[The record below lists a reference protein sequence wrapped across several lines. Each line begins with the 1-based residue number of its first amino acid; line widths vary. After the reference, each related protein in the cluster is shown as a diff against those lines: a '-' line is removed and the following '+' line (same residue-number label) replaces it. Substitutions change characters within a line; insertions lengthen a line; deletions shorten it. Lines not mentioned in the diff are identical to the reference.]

1 MKATLLEDSGSAH
14 QKTVVP
20 NNTRRK
26 CKRRNEMQ
34 ASCLVRFLPPVCDAP
49 SSHLK
54 AAKRAWRTA
63 TPSLMS
69 TFTCIPASCCR
80 FPGTEWPPLAPGSAC
95 QASRPRTQALL
106 RCPVHPAGHQ
116 TRPDR
121 SLWMA
126 AAPGKPV
133 ASCRHLEQEET
144 NRIISEIW
152 YPFQTQVATNLA
164 TKLSKYVPQPHW
176 QEIWTHERN
185 SAKPN
190 QLPNWEVWQRAR
202 EYI

>member
-1 MKATLLEDSGSAH
+1 MSSTFPGHVDVAMKATLLEDSGSAH

-69 TFTCIPASCCR
+69 TFTYILLLQISWHRMATFGTWLCMPGIQTQNTGFAEMPCASC
-80 FPGTEWPPLAPGSAC
+80 WPSNKA
-95 QASRPRTQALL
+95 
-106 RCPVHPAGHQ
+106 
-116 TRPDR
+116 
-121 SLWMA
+121 
-126 AAPGKPV
+126 
-133 ASCRHLEQEET
+133 
-144 NRIISEIW
+144 
-152 YPFQTQVATNLA
+152 
-164 TKLSKYVPQPHW
+164 
-176 QEIWTHERN
+176 
-185 SAKPN
+185 
-190 QLPNWEVWQRAR
+190 
-202 EYI
+202 